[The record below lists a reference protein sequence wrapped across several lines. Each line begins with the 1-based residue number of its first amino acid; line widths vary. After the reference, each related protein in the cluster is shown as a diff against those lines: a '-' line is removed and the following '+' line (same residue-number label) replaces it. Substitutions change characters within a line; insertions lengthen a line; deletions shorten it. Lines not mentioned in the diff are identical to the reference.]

1 VAPSVPEMAEHM
13 DMQKLVNTYGKTWH
27 LWQVDRGDPLP
38 YGPPSLMMSL
48 TADGAFFPIQIIL

>member
-1 VAPSVPEMAEHM
+1 MAEHM

-48 TADGAFFPIQIIL
+48 TADGAFFLIQIIL